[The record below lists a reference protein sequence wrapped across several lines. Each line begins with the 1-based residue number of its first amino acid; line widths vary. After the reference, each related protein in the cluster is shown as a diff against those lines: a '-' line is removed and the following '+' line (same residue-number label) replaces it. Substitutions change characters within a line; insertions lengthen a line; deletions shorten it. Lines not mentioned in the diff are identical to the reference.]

1 MEDFVNLRV
10 HSSYSIKDGL
20 LSPKQLVDIAVKNGE
35 RAIAITDLNYM
46 LKTVDFYE
54 YARQKGIKPIL
65 GVDAYIERDVFNSNE
80 FDDQDSFEPTRML
93 FLAKNEES
101 YKRLNALLSRASIE
115 NQKEGLKG
123 FDGVGFIKQSWLNK
137 ETTKDII
144 LLSGEANSSDIV
156 KEALYGD
163 KNIAVE
169 KINFYKEI
177 FGSNFFLEVQRF
189 DQKDEK
195 NTVLETLRLSAKTNV
210 PVTATHPIQFEKR
223 EDYYFHEIRSCVSS
237 KEELDD
243 INRELKFTREQY
255 YKTKKE
261 INELFKDIPSVIS
274 MSSQIANMCNVK
286 LRLYNP
292 DLPRFK
298 VGQET
303 EEEFLIR
310 KSHEGLEKRLNKFF
324 KDEKEREEVRPIY
337 TDRLN
342 WELEIINK
350 MGFPGY
356 FLIVQEYINWAKEH
370 GIMVG
375 PGRGSGAGSLVAYA
389 LEITNLNPLPYNL
402 LFERFLNPER
412 VSMPDFDVDFPA
424 DKRGSVI
431 QHVHDIYD
439 DHSVG
444 LSVSQIATYG
454 LLKVKAVIKASARV
468 LGIPYP
474 VVDQISKKIPND
486 PKLKLSDILDQ
497 EWLVK
502 QMESFKGIKELI
514 EVAKKLENIPTSVG
528 VHAGGVV
535 VGKTKLTDYT
545 PLARSDSSGPIFSQ
559 YDKDEVEKA
568 GLVKFDF
575 LGLSNLTVLSQAIES
590 INKREEFKNNKFDI
604 NDISLTDKEVFKLFK
619 EGNSVAVFQFEG
631 QGMRNTLKLI
641 GPDRFEDLIA
651 IVSLFRPGP
660 MELIPDYARRKA
672 GEDFEYAHPLLED
685 TLKETYGI
693 MIYQEQVMQ
702 VAQKVAGYTLG
713 KADELRRAMGK
724 KKLKEMEKHRL
735 IFRKGASE
743 NGVDEKKADEIF
755 DLMEK
760 FANYGF
766 NKSHAAAYALI
777 SYQTAFLKN
786 YYTTEYYTAFLNV
799 EVMEK
804 ASKNSEK
811 VEILLNDAR
820 LNGLT
825 ILPPDI
831 NECDAKFTFKDKS
844 IRYGLSGIKGV
855 SPSSIDSIKQD
866 LIDNGKYK
874 SFEDFYNRIGIS
886 TKKTVMENLI
896 FAGVFDNLEE
906 NRAKLFNSLP
916 EFLKYKDAVKN
927 NIKKEKD
934 NELRNAENKY
944 LEENNDTV
952 ELLNNLIKDIDVQKK
967 EIKSYEKEM
976 EKYSEQENGSEIN
989 ELKEKILSLNK
1000 IVEKKEEELLPKII
1014 EFLPSYSPT
1023 KNGLKKIKPSNLLK
1037 IVEPTIPELKDNVEA
1052 WNEVTK
1058 FNYEKAV
1065 YGFYLTGH
1073 PYKFYNDEMA
1083 GFKATLPLDE
1093 IDLIT
1098 PPQEGDIR
1106 LISGIIHG
1114 IDKRKTKNGD
1124 PMWIISVGNGSELF
1138 SVFAFDYILAK
1149 QADKFKVGELVSLQ
1163 VKIKPGRGDSVKNLV
1178 GIEDVFNYEEIKT
1191 KLTKGV
1197 NVALKSSENEK
1208 LIEVI
1213 KKHQGNLKV
1222 TIYNPEANT
1231 GNYAVVDLDEKEY
1244 GINGSPECIR
1254 ELEDKFGKKSVV
1266 LKIHEKMLFSTN
1278 YKYKL
1283 KH

>member
-20 LSPKQLVDIAVKNGE
+20 LSPKQIVDIAAKNGE
-35 RAIAITDLNYM
+35 RAVAITDLNYM

-54 YARQKGIKPIL
+54 YARQKGVKPIL
-65 GVDAYIERDVFNSNE
+65 GVDAYIERDIFNPEE

-93 FLAKNEES
+93 FLAKTEEG
-101 YKRLNALLSRASIE
+101 YKKLNQLLSKASIE

-123 FDGVGFIKQSWLNK
+123 FEGVGFIKQSWLN
-137 ETTKDII
+137 EDSVKDII

-156 KEALYGD
+156 KEALYGN
-163 KNIAVE
+163 KEVALE
-169 KINFYKEI
+169 KVNFYKNI
-177 FGSNFFLEVQRF
+177 FGNNFFLEVQRF
-189 DQKDEK
+189 DQKNEYE
-195 NTVLETLRLSAKTNV
+195 TIIQTLRLSAKSDV
-210 PVTATHPIQFEKR
+210 PVTATHPIQFENR
-223 EDYYFHEIRSCVSS
+223 GDYYYHELRSCISS
-237 KEELDD
+237 KEEIED

-255 YKTKKE
+255 YKTNAE
-261 INELFKDIPSVIS
+261 IKELFKDLPSVVS
-274 MSSQIANMCNVK
+274 MSSNIANMCNAK
-286 LRLYNP
+286 LKLYNP
-292 DLPRFK
+292 DLPQYNT
-298 VGQET
+298 GEET
-303 EEEFLIR
+303 EDNYLTQ
-310 KSHEGLEKRLNKFF
+310 KSHEGLEKRFVKMF
-324 KDEKEREEVRPIY
+324 KGKTEEEKQKIRKIY

-342 WELEIINK
+342 WELETINK

-356 FLIVQEYINWAKEH
+356 FLIVQDYINYAKDN

-375 PGRGSGAGSLVAYA
+375 PGRGSGAGSLVLYS
-389 LEITNLNPLPYNL
+389 LNITNLDPLLYSL

-412 VSMPDFDVDFPA
+412 VSMPDIDSDFDGA
-424 DKRGSVI
+424 KRHQVI
-431 QHVHDIYD
+431 NYVHDKYD
-439 DHSVG
+439 DPKVG

-454 LLKVKAVIKASARV
+454 LLKVKAVIKSTARV

-486 PKLKLSDILDQ
+486 PKLKLSDILGQ
-497 EWLVK
+497 EWLQK
-502 QMESFKGIKELI
+502 QMEQFSNIKGLI
-514 EVAKKLENIPTSVG
+514 EACKKLENIPTSVG

-545 PLARSDSSGPIFSQ
+545 PLARADLDGPIFSQ

-575 LGLSNLTVLSQAIES
+575 LGLSNLTVLSQAIKY
-590 INKREEFKNNKFDI
+590 INKRDEFQNGCFELD
-604 NDISLTDKEVFKLFK
+604 DISLLDKDVFKLFK

-641 GPDRFEDLIA
+641 APDRFEDLIA

-672 GEDFEYAHPLLED
+672 GEEFEYAHPLLED

-713 KADELRRAMGK
+713 VADELRRAMGK
-724 KKLKEMEKHRL
+724 KKAYEMEKHRV
-735 IFRKGASE
+735 IFREGAKK
-743 NGVDEKKADEIF
+743 NGLTEQKADEIF

-777 SYQTAFLKN
+777 SYQTAYLKLH
-786 YYTTEYYTAFLNV
+786 YTTEYYTAFLNV

-831 NECDAKFTFKDKS
+831 NECDAKFTYKEKS

-866 LIDNGKYK
+866 LLDNGKYK
-874 SFEDFYNRIGIS
+874 SFEDFYDRIGIS

-896 FAGVFDNLEE
+896 FAGVFDNLEPD
-906 NRAKLFNSLP
+906 RAKLFNSLP
-916 EFLKYKDAVKN
+916 EFIKYKDQVKK
-927 NIKKEKD
+927 NIKKESD
-934 NELRNAENKY
+934 NELREKENQY
-944 LEENNDTV
+944 LEDNKDSIENLND
-952 ELLNNLIKDIDVQKK
+952 LIKQIDVKKK
-967 EIKSYEKEM
+967 EIVSYNKKINTDLREDEIEIIQDKI
-976 EKYSEQENGSEIN
+976 KEIN
-989 ELKEKILSLNK
+989 E
-1000 IVEKKEEELLPKII
+1000 IVEKEEIEVLSKIK
-1014 EFLPSYSPT
+1014 EFLPDYTPSKT
-1023 KNGLKKIKPSNLLK
+1023 GLKKIKPANLLK
-1037 IVEPTIPELKDNVEA
+1037 LNEVELPELSKNVEP

-1073 PYKFYNDEMA
+1073 PYKFYDEEMN
-1083 GFKATLPLDE
+1083 GFKATLPFEE
-1093 IDLIT
+1093 IDLID
-1098 PPQEGDIR
+1098 PPQEGDVR

-1124 PMWIISVGNGSELF
+1124 PMWIVSLGNGSDLF
-1138 SVFAFDYILAK
+1138 SVFAFDYILEK
-1149 QADKFKVGELVSLQ
+1149 QSEKFKVGELISLQ

-1178 GIEDVFNYEEIKT
+1178 GIEDVFNYDEIKT

-1197 NVALKSSENEK
+1197 NVALNSSDNES
-1208 LIEVI
+1208 LIDII
-1213 KKHQGNLKV
+1213 KKHKGIMKV

-1231 GNYAVVDLDEKEY
+1231 GNYAVVDLDEKEF
-1244 GINGSPECIR
+1244 GINGSPECIK
-1254 ELEDKFGKKSVV
+1254 ELEDKFGKKSVI
-1266 LKIHEKMLFSTN
+1266 LKIHEKMLFSNN